1 MNAHGPNTITITE
14 IAEWYATA
22 PSADIIGQQSWAHL
36 AAYVTERLALHL
48 CKGLLIIPTPDPEP
62 YASATAQGVDIA
74 RNKRLRVSTAYCD
87 HPIWPAH
94 VNVAYRVWHDVEGHG
109 PGPDAFPFTVAGE
122 LLAWELSAGDLPAAA
137 LPAAFTETVGQL
149 AYAAVTGDFGEQR
162 AVIPPAHWLTATIVD
177 DRPQSVTVT
186 D

>member
-1 MNAHGPNTITITE
+1 MNTDTITITE

-22 PSADIIGQQSWAHL
+22 PTADIISQSSWVHL

-48 CKGLLIIPTPDPEP
+48 CAGLQIIPTADPEP
-62 YASATAQGVDIA
+62 YATAADQGLDIA
-74 RNKRLRVSTAYCD
+74 TNLRLLVSTAYCD

-109 PGPDAFPFTVAGE
+109 PGAYALPFTVDGE
-122 LLAWELSAGDLPAAA
+122 LRAWERSAPDLPAAA

-162 AVIPPAHWLTATIVD
+162 AVLPPARYLTATIVD
-177 DRPQSVTVT
+177 DRPQSATVT
-186 D
+186 S